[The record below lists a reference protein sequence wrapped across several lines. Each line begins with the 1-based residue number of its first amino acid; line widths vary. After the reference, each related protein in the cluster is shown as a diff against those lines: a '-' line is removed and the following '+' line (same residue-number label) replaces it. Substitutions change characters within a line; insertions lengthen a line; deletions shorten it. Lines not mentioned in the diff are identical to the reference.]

1 MASILKVDDLRGN
14 TAAGDI
20 TITSEGGSATMQLQ
34 QGVAKAWFHYDG
46 SGTTFA
52 DSFNG
57 ASATD
62 DGTGTYTM
70 TFTSSMSNANYA
82 VTVSDDDGGTTRG
95 FTHAKTYATGSF
107 ATRSS
112 RGDNGSNVD
121 KTTVATSV
129 HGDLA

>member
-1 MASILKVDDLRGN
+1 MSTLKADTIVASN
-14 TAAGDI
+14 
-20 TITSEGGSATMQLQ
+20 GSSPVTLTKQ
-34 QGVAKAWFHYDG
+34 QAAKAWFHYDG

-82 VTVSDDDGGTTRG
+82 VTVSDDDGGTTRA
-95 FTHAKTYATGSF
+95 FTHAKTYATDSF
-107 ATRSS
+107 STRSS
-112 RGDNGSNVD
+112 RGDTGANTD
-121 KTTVATSV
+121 KTTVATAV

>member
-1 MASILKVDDLRGN
+1 MAGTIAADTMTHSTAGSIATNYVV
-14 TAAGDI
+14 
-20 TITSEGGSATMQLQ
+20 EGS
-34 QGVAKAWFHYDG
+34 AKAWFHYDG

-70 TFTSSMSNANYA
+70 TFTSAMSNANYA
-82 VTVSDDDGGTTRG
+82 VTVSDDDGGTTRA

-112 RGDNGSNVD
+112 RGDTGANTD
-121 KTTVATSV
+121 KTTVSTAV
-129 HGDLA
+129 LGDLA